1 MRNFWQ
7 TILSQYNAS
16 AKLQTL
22 LAAINQWISPDANY
36 ELFFSTVWNIL
47 TASGYGLDVLGR
59 IVVAPRTVSAAPASV
74 FGFYEATDRVGFGQG
89 PFAEAYNP
97 DTVTYALSDDAYR
110 ALILAKAAFN
120 ITDGSVPATNAIL
133 MNLFAGRGN
142 AYVQDNLNMTM
153 VYVFTFALTPAEM
166 ATVQAGVLPKPT
178 GVSATFSF
186 RGNV

>member
-1 MRNFWQ
+1 MRTFWQ

-16 AKLQTL
+16 PKLQTL
-22 LAAINQWISPDANY
+22 LEAINQWISPDANF
-36 ELFFSTVWNIL
+36 ELFYTTVWNIE
-47 TASGYGLDVLGR
+47 TASGYGLNVLGR
-59 IVVAPRTVSAAPASV
+59 IVVAPRTVSAAPTAV

-89 PFAEAYNP
+89 PFAEAFNP
-97 DTVTYALSDDAYR
+97 NTTTFALSDDAYR

-142 AYVQDNLNMTM
+142 TYVQDNLDMTL
-153 VYVFTFALTPAEM
+153 VYVFTFALQPSEI

-178 GVSATFSF
+178 GVSATWNFQ
-186 RGNV
+186 GNA